1 MVMADPHTVWTQ
13 HQQSTAHWKERNPH
27 SLLRSPFSLIKP
39 HPLLAAAE
47 LKPHA
52 PSLAIIARAAY
63 MAAEQRLLASAFI
76 STTACY
82 SSAPASASASAPS
95 SSRRT
100 RTHARTTRA
109 PRSAPVP
116 HHPHRDYSRRGIAT
130 TTDISA
136 STSSYYHQRQ
146 RLATT

>member
-1 MVMADPHTVWTQ
+1 
-13 HQQSTAHWKERNPH
+13 
-27 SLLRSPFSLIKP
+27 
-39 HPLLAAAE
+39 
-47 LKPHA
+47 
-52 PSLAIIARAAY
+52 

-76 STTACY
+76 STSACY
-82 SSAPASASASAPS
+82 SSAPASASASS

-130 TTDISA
+130 TTNISA